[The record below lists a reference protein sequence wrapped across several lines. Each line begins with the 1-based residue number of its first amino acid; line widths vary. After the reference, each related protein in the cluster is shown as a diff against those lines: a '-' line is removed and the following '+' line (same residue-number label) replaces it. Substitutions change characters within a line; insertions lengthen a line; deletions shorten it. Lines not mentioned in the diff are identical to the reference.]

1 MRTPSAFLFD
11 AYGTLFDVHSVSAL
25 AELFFP
31 GHGTALAS
39 LWRDK
44 QIEYTRLVTTSNDGA
59 HYRPFSELT
68 LASLRYAGQRLGL
81 ELAPNHE
88 AALMEQYFHLEA
100 FAEAREVLAALRAQG
115 VMTGILSNGD
125 RPMLDAAVESAGLG
139 PLLDHVISV
148 DTIRKYKTH
157 PDAYRLGVEATGL
170 PAGDIAFVSSNGW
183 DALAATWYGFRTLW
197 INRQGLPFETL
208 GTQPER
214 IGSDLR
220 DVLGFFA
227 AP

>member
-1 MRTPSAFLFD
+1 MHTPSAVLFD
-11 AYGTLFDVHSVSAL
+11 AYGTLFDVYSVGAL
-25 AELFFP
+25 AERFFP
-31 GHGTALAS
+31 GQGAALAA

-44 QIEYTRLVTTSNDGA
+44 QIEYSRLVTTSNDGA

-68 LASLRYAGQRLGL
+68 RAGLRYAGQRLGL
-81 ELAPNHE
+81 ELTSERE
-88 AALMEQYFHLEA
+88 AALMDQYFHLVA
-100 FAEAREVLAALRAQG
+100 FAEAREVLQALRERG
-115 VMTGILSNGD
+115 VTTGVLSNGD
-125 RPMLDAAVESAGLG
+125 RPMLDAAVQSAGLG
-139 PLLDHVISV
+139 AWLDHVISV
-148 DTIRKYKTH
+148 DPIRKYKTH

-183 DALAATWYGFRTLW
+183 DALGATWYGFRTLW

-214 IGSDLR
+214 VGSDLR
-220 DVLGFFA
+220 AVMGFFP